1 MDEWIVFVVW
11 LTNERRLALFPDGTI
26 VIDPHHR
33 ESPTCREQGLNLRRA
48 WIRLSWMKVCS
59 SDNHYTTT
67 PTPEAVEFSKRL
79 EFNQNDIIITKEQ
92 SMLTKIMKV
101 FSREIILLQHYVL
114 NVYKIYLYFPEDK
127 LATEVDE
134 NGHIDRNKHKQN

>member
-1 MDEWIVFVVW
+1 
-11 LTNERRLALFPDGTI
+11 
-26 VIDPHHR
+26 
-33 ESPTCREQGLNLRRA
+33 
-48 WIRLSWMKVCS
+48 MKVCS

-114 NVYKIYLYFPEDK
+114 NVYKIYLYFSEDK